1 MILVARVSSF
11 TMFIQVIS
19 CVVNEV
25 AGLTSVDDN
34 AVHILFGPPKQGRDV
49 SFSMYHKVCFE
60 RCGVG
65 ALRTFIGPVTLMHV
79 SVLSEL
85 FLVSKCFLAILT
97 SKSSLLGVA
106 GDVVLE
112 VTSLEVFVST
122 DMADVGAV
130 SSVRFLVLLQVAF
143 AFELLVTNTACKFSS
158 ISVCFNV
165 SI

>member
-19 CVVNEV
+19 RVVNEV

-122 DMADVGAV
+122 DMADVGGGFQREILGA
-130 SSVRFLVLLQVAF
+130 SS
-143 AFELLVTNTACKFSS
+143 SS
-158 ISVCFNV
+158 FCF
-165 SI
+165 